1 MALITAAKV
10 ISIALTNKNVDTYL
24 VKDSFIE
31 IAELN
36 FIKPAI
42 GERLYEDITDEK
54 NAGAVWSYTKNNC
67 AVTSGST
74 TITCSASTSI
84 KVGDFVSGVGLP
96 VRADGDGNGMN
107 RVLTV
112 DTPGAVTSFTING
125 TPTAGDG
132 VTAITLTFKK
142 PNGKLAEDYIEDYLA
157 FCVKFEKLPDMTY
170 NTTSQG
176 VVENVADF
184 TVPVDAK
191 KLSFLRN
198 ETYKKSETYLRKMT
212 DFLCENNTSFPN
224 YVDENLGGVSKKN
237 GIILY

>member
-10 ISIALTNKNVDTYL
+10 ISKALTNQNVDTHL
-24 VKDSFIE
+24 IKDSFIE

-42 GERLYEDITDEK
+42 GEDLYRLINEEK
-54 NAGAVWSYTKNNC
+54 NNGTVWSYTKNDC
-67 AVTSGST
+67 IVTSDSK

-84 KVGDFVSGVGLP
+84 KVGDFISGTGIPLGK
-96 VRADGDGNGMN
+96 DNGDGELC
-107 RVLTV
+107 RVETV
-112 DTPGAVTSFTING
+112 NVPGAVTSFTISG

-132 VTAITLTFKK
+132 ATGIPLYFKT
-142 PNGKLAEDYIEDYLA
+142 PNGKLVEDYIENYLA
-157 FCVKFEKLPDMTY
+157 FCVKFEILPDMTY

-184 TVPVDAK
+184 TVPVDSK

-198 ETYKKSETYLRKMT
+198 ETYKKSETYLLKMT
-212 DFLCENNTSFPN
+212 QFLDDNSEAFPDYCN
-224 YVDENLGGVSKKN
+224 ENLGGVSKKN

>member
-10 ISIALTNKNVDTYL
+10 ISTALTNKNVDTYL
-24 VKDSFIE
+24 IKDSFIE

-42 GERLYEDITDEK
+42 GERLYETIVDEK
-54 NAGAVWSYTKNNC
+54 NASVIWTTTHDCVLTLDSK
-67 AVTSGST
+67 
-74 TITCSASTSI
+74 TITCASSTTI
-84 KVGDFVSGVGLP
+84 KVGDFISGVGLP
-96 VRADGDGNGMN
+96 IRSDIYGDGLN

-112 DTPGAVTSFTING
+112 NTPGAVTSFTVSGAVTI
-125 TPTAGDG
+125 AGSPI
-132 VTAITLTFKK
+132 VITFNR
-142 PNGKLAEDYIEDYLA
+142 PNGKLVNDYIENYLA
-157 FCVKFEKLPDMTY
+157 FCVKFEILPDMTY

-198 ETYKKSETYLRKMT
+198 ETYKKSETYLLKMT
-212 DFLCENNTSFPN
+212 DFLCENNQSFPHYIN
-224 YVDENLGGVSKKN
+224 ENLGGVSKKN